1 MKATYHSEEFTLK
14 KTFESVTELIGGT
27 PLLHIRSTEGAV
39 AQIYAKLEC
48 FNPAGSAKDRV
59 ALEMIVSAE
68 ADGRLKAGGVII
80 EPTSGNTGI
89 GIAAVAAARGYT
101 AIIVMPDTM
110 SVERQSI
117 IRAYGAR
124 VVLSDGEYGMQ
135 GAIDLAKQIQ
145 RETPGSIIAGQFE
158 NPANPDAHYK
168 TTGPEIYEDMG
179 GEVDIFVATVG
190 TGGTISG
197 VGRYLKEKNPDIKVI
212 AVEPKSSPFLSEGRA
227 GKHAIQGIGAGFIPK
242 ILDTGIYDEVI
253 TVTDAEAYETA
264 REVAKSDGILV
275 GISSGAA
282 LAAAYSIAKR
292 EENRGKKIVVLL
304 PDTGERYLSC
314 NLFD

>member
-1 MKATYHSEEFTLK
+1 MKNVR
-14 KTFESVTELIGGT
+14 ESVMELIGNT
-27 PLLHIRSTEGAV
+27 PILHIKGESCDGTV
-39 AQIYAKLEC
+39 ANIYAKLEC

-59 ALEMIVSAE
+59 ALEMILSAE

-89 GIAAVAAARGYT
+89 GIAAVAAARGYS

-110 SVERQSI
+110 SVERQSL

-124 VVLSDGEYGMQ
+124 VVLSRGEYGMQ

-145 RETPGSIIAGQFE
+145 RETPNSIIAGQFE
-158 NPANPDAHYK
+158 NPANPEAHYK
-168 TTGPEIYEDMG
+168 TTGPEIFRDMG
-179 GEVDIFVATVG
+179 GEIDVFVCTVG

-197 VGRYLKEKNPDIKVI
+197 VGKYLKEKNPDIKIV
-212 AVEPKSSPFLSEGRA
+212 AVEPKGSPMLSEGRA
-227 GKHAIQGIGAGFIPK
+227 GKHGIQGIGAGFIPK

-253 TVTDAEAYETA
+253 TVTVEESFEAA
-264 REVAKSDGILV
+264 RAVAKSDGILV

-282 LAAAYSIAKR
+282 LSAAYTVAKR
-292 EENRGKKIVVLL
+292 KENSGKNIVVLL

-314 NLFD
+314 NLFN